1 MNRASIKCNSRS
13 GFITTI
19 TAMTL
24 LAMVAVAAAEL
35 TAAFSADARRTENQQ
50 VQAQLRQM
58 LIAGVIQSR
67 QTTVIQLPV
76 ELRNDDANLTLQG
89 KTITAE
95 MGHRRMSIESPSK

>member
-13 GFITTI
+13 GFVTTI

-58 LIAGVIQSR
+58 LIAGIIQSR
-67 QTTVIQLPV
+67 QATAIQLPV
-76 ELRNDDANLTLQG
+76 ELRNEDANLMLQG

-95 MGHRRMSIESPSK
+95 MGRRHLSIELPSN